1 MLIMGCLI
9 EKFEK
14 YYLGVF
20 DIYVGEKCVK
30 IYVMLFKIL
39 KNVFKLTYQTPLCL
53 KSINFDTI
61 FTKNKKN

>member
-14 YYLGVF
+14 CYLGVF
-20 DIYVGEKCVK
+20 DIHVGEKCVK
-30 IYVMLFKIL
+30 IYVILFKML

-53 KSINFDTI
+53 KRQ
-61 FTKNKKN
+61 